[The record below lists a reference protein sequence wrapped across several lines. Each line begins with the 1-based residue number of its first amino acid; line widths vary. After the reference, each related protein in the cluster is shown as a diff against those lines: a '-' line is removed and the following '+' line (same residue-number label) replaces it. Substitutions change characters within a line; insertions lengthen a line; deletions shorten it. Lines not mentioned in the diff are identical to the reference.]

1 MSIWLK
7 AAGKWGSIMV
17 IIALVIT
24 LLKQVIAF
32 IGFIT
37 FAIKIL
43 IVLAFVLLIIG
54 VGFAILRSISQ
65 NRKNKS

>member
-1 MSIWLK
+1 MPIWIK

-43 IVLAFVLLIIG
+43 IVLAFVLLIVG
-54 VGFAILRSISQ
+54 VGFVILRSFSQ